1 MDAYRNVGTPEYPE
15 TWLHARAIALLYDQI
30 DAGIRSGRPVQAYLE
45 PGGQLSGDLCKNVDR
60 VSIPNDLTGIGGTIP
75 DLALH
80 ANNQPV
86 RRFRLLLGY
95 S

>member
-1 MDAYRNVGTPEYPE
+1 MAACTGRLPYCTTRLTLVF
-15 TWLHARAIALLYDQI
+15 A
-30 DAGIRSGRPVQAYLE
+30 SGRPVQAYLE

-60 VSIPNDLTGIGGTIP
+60 VSISNDLTGIGGTIP

-86 RRFRLLLGY
+86 RRLRLLLGY